1 MKLVTTT
8 GDFDAYC
15 KTYLEKIRY
24 VYEAGFRY
32 IDLSLY
38 TIKQGDELID
48 NDDWRINVAAI
59 KAYAAEK
66 GIRFLQAHGPNVNP
80 LAGEEAFEKAVRQTS
95 RAIEICGALGI
106 PNMVVHPGWDKT
118 IAKKDWLE
126 ENRKF
131 FSQLFPIMEKYNVN
145 ILHENTSTVNM
156 SWYFPKTGAE
166 MVEFSEYVNHPMFHS
181 CWDTGHAN
189 MEGSQ
194 YDEIM
199 TIGQDLYAIHFNDNR
214 GSRDEHIIPFM
225 GTLNLDEV
233 MHALQDVGYQGAFTL
248 EASSTLRPGKYW
260 LGSRRKFETDTRL
273 FQPPLQLQKELEKFL
288 YKTGKYILESYGLY
302 EE

>member
-8 GDFDAYC
+8 GDFDSYC
-15 KTYLEKIRY
+15 KTYLERIQY

-38 TIKQGDELID
+38 TIKPGDELID
-48 NDDWRINVAAI
+48 NDNWESTVAEI

-66 GIRFLQAHGPNVNP
+66 GIQFLQAHGPNVNP
-80 LAGEEAFEKAVRQTS
+80 LAGEDAYEKAVRQTS
-95 RAIEICGALGI
+95 RAIEVCAALGI

-118 IAKKDWLE
+118 IAKEDWLE

-131 FSQLFPIMEKYNVN
+131 FSELFPLMEKYNVN

-156 SWYFPKTGAE
+156 PWCFPKTGKE
-166 MVEFSEYVNHPMFHS
+166 MIEFSEYVNHPKFHS

-189 MEGSQ
+189 MEGNQ

-199 TIGQDLYAIHFNDNR
+199 TIGKDLYAIHFNDNR
-214 GSRDEHIIPFM
+214 GTRDEHVIPFM

-233 MHALQDVGYQGAFTL
+233 MHALQDVGYQGTFTL
-248 EASSTLRPGKYW
+248 ESSSSLRPNRYW
-260 LGSRRKFETDTRL
+260 LGNRRSFEKDTRL
-273 FQPPLQLQKELEKFL
+273 ANPPLQLQKELEKFL
-288 YKTGKYILESYGLY
+288 YQTGKYILESYGLF